1 MVNIASN
8 SSLAQTAVSDVTAVS
23 VDKGEQVFLDKSN
36 LSSMKSGKKVNN
48 QLLTDLVDLVN
59 CVQEQS
65 EKFPQIA
72 KMMDL
77 QDSQIKF

>member
-8 SSLAQTAVSDVTAVS
+8 SGLAQTAVSDVTAVS
-23 VDKGEQVFLDKSN
+23 VDKGEQVSLDKSN

-48 QLLTDLVDLVN
+48 QLLTDLIN

-77 QDSQIKF
+77 QDSQIKL

>member
-23 VDKGEQVFLDKSN
+23 VDKGEQVSLDKSN
-36 LSSMKSGKKVNN
+36 LSSMKSGKKLNN
-48 QLLTDLVDLVN
+48 QLLTDLVN

-72 KMMDL
+72 NMMDL

>member
-8 SSLAQTAVSDVTAVS
+8 SGLAQTAVSDVTTVS
-23 VDKGEQVFLDKSN
+23 VDMGEQVSLYKSN
-36 LSSMKSGKKVNN
+36 LSSMKSGKKLNN
-48 QLLTDLVDLVN
+48 QLLTDLVDLIN

-65 EKFPQIA
+65 EKFPKIA

>member
-8 SSLAQTAVSDVTAVS
+8 SSLAQTAVS
-23 VDKGEQVFLDKSN
+23 VDKGEQVSLDKSN
-36 LSSMKSGKKVNN
+36 LSSMKSGKKLNN
-48 QLLTDLVDLVN
+48 QLLTDLVDLIN

-65 EKFPQIA
+65 EKSPQIA

>member
-8 SSLAQTAVSDVTAVS
+8 SSLAQTAVS
-23 VDKGEQVFLDKSN
+23 VDKGEQVSLDKSN

>member
-1 MVNIASN
+1 
-8 SSLAQTAVSDVTAVS
+8 
-23 VDKGEQVFLDKSN
+23 
-36 LSSMKSGKKVNN
+36 MKSGKKVNN